1 MLSYGNKMGK
11 WVLILAGAVGFAA
24 PAFGQNLH
32 RSAFQR
38 SLVEPGDPARDLFNE
53 GQRFYDQSRFGDAE
67 RRFRQVTE
75 RYPRSSVA
83 DRAEYYLI
91 RTLHQTGKTVEA
103 LNHINSFRKTY
114 PNSAW
119 NLDVEEEKMDL
130 TNQIPPAAQAIL
142 IRQGVAPV
150 QPAPPHPVAPR
161 PPAVAIRPVQIQNLD
176 PQISFLQEAMRVMFR
191 NDASRALQIASE
203 RLKADMADPVVI
215 SSMSI
220 LVSNA
225 SVQSLP
231 ILIDIAKNSPDMRA
245 RKDAAYWM
253 TRVSSDKDMIVDTLM
268 GLLPTLSDDNTDGVT
283 YALGQIRTEKS
294 FNALAGIVTDKSRS
308 QKVRT
313 QALVA
318 LGQAHDP
325 RTVALLGNI
334 ANSDSDLS
342 LRIEAVRWLG
352 QIRSP
357 EATQVIEKILTKK

>member
-1 MLSYGNKMGK
+1 MLSYGKQMGR
-11 WVLILAGAVGFAA
+11 WVLILAGAVGFTA
-24 PAFGQNLH
+24 PAFGQNM
-32 RSAFQR
+32 RQPAFQR
-38 SLVEPGDPARDLFNE
+38 NLLEPGDPARDLFNE
-53 GQRFYDQSRFGDAE
+53 GQRLYDQYRYGDAE
-67 RRFRQVTE
+67 RTFRQVTE

-91 RTLHQTGKTVEA
+91 RTLRQTGKTADA

-114 PNSAW
+114 PNSTW
-119 NLDVEEEKMDL
+119 NLDVEEEKMEI

-150 QPAPPHPVAPR
+150 QSVAPHPTAPR
-161 PPAVAIRPVQIQNLD
+161 PPTIAIRPVEIQKLD

-231 ILIDIAKNSPDMRA
+231 ILVEIAKNSPNMRA

-253 TRVSSDKDMIVDTLM
+253 TRVNSDKDTVVDTLM
-268 GLLPTLSDDNTDGVT
+268 GLLPTLTDDNTDGVT

-294 FNALAGIVTDKSRS
+294 FNALAGIVTDRTRS
-308 QKVRT
+308 EKVRA
-313 QALVA
+313 QALAA
-318 LGQAHDP
+318 LGQAHDA
-325 RTVALLGNI
+325 RTVGLLGSI
-334 ANSDSDLS
+334 ANGESDLP
-342 LRIEAVRWLG
+342 LRIEALRWLG

-357 EATQVIEKILTKK
+357 EATQVFEKILLKK

>member
-1 MLSYGNKMGK
+1 MLSYGKQMGK

-24 PAFGQNLH
+24 PAFGQNVRLP
-32 RSAFQR
+32 AFQR
-38 SLVEPGDPARDLFNE
+38 NLLEPGDPARDLFNE

-67 RRFRQVTE
+67 RTFRQVTE
-75 RYPRSSVA
+75 RYPRSTVA

-91 RTLHQTGKTVEA
+91 RTLRQTGKTVEA

-114 PNSAW
+114 PNSTW
-119 NLDVEEEKMDL
+119 NLDVEEEKMEI
-130 TNQIPPAAQAIL
+130 TNQIPAAAQAIL
-142 IRQGVAPV
+142 IGQSVAPLRPV
-150 QPAPPHPVAPR
+150 PPRPAAPRPVPPHP
-161 PPAVAIRPVQIQNLD
+161 PAIAVQPVEIQNFDL
-176 PQISFLQEAMRVMFR
+176 QISFLQEAMRVMFR
-191 NDASRALQIASE
+191 NDASRALQIATE

-225 SVQSLP
+225 SAQGLP
-231 ILIDIAKNSPDMRA
+231 ILVEIAKNSPDMRA

-253 TRVSSDKDMIVDTLM
+253 TRVNSDKDRIVDTLM
-268 GLLPTLSDDNTDGVT
+268 GLLPTDDNTDGVT

-308 QKVRT
+308 EKVRT

-325 RTVALLGNI
+325 RTVALLANI
-334 ANSDSDLS
+334 ANGDSE
-342 LRIEAVRWLG
+342 LRTEALRWLG

-357 EATQVIEKILTKK
+357 AAMQVLENLKKK